1 MAGEEGGVYGR
12 CTRGKSRLRRE
23 RNAWSEREGT
33 RMRQSTIDT
42 TSIQDSADHTEKAEY
57 MPQRGDVALDL
68 SHRLENF
75 RRIHPYKE
83 IGVEGQRWRYVVGG
97 QGERTLLLLPGG
109 TLVPDTYFIL
119 LEALEPDYHV
129 IVPAYAAVPTM
140 AGLVTGAAA
149 ILDAEGVKRVDVMGS
164 SFGGYVAQCFVRA
177 HPDRVDRLILAVTGV
192 RHFVS
197 RATPLYLLA
206 QLMKVLPASAV
217 RLMMWRL
224 WSTLVTTSSE
234 EQAFWLGLLKEILTK
249 QLNKANLIS
258 VTEEIYDFSAHYHF
272 SSGDLT
278 MWPGKILILESDQD
292 KAYSPAIRAETR
304 AVYPQACVHT
314 FHNAGHTAIMTDTD
328 EFIVAI
334 HEFLA
339 EG

>member
-1 MAGEEGGVYGR
+1 
-12 CTRGKSRLRRE
+12 
-23 RNAWSEREGT
+23 
-33 RMRQSTIDT
+33 
-42 TSIQDSADHTEKAEY
+42 
-57 MPQRGDVALDL
+57 MPQGGDIALDL
-68 SHRLENF
+68 GRRLESF
-75 RRIHPYKE
+75 RRTHPYKE
-83 IGVEGQRWRYVVGG
+83 IQVEGRRWRYVVGG
-97 QGERTLLLLPGG
+97 QGKRTLLLFPGG

-119 LEALEPDYHV
+119 LEALEHDYHV

-140 AGLVTGAAA
+140 AELVTGAGA
-149 ILDAEGVKRVDVMGS
+149 ILDREGVEGVDVMGS

-206 QLMKVLPASAV
+206 KFMKALPASAV
-217 RLMMWRL
+217 RFMMWRL

-234 EQAFWLGLLKEILTK
+234 EQAFWLGLLREILTQ
-249 QLNKANLIS
+249 QLSKANLVS

-272 SSGDLT
+272 SSGDLAA
-278 MWPGKILILESDQD
+278 WPGKILILESDQD

-304 AVYPQACVHT
+304 TVYPQALVHT

-328 EFIVAI
+328 EFINAI
-334 HEFLA
+334 REFLD